1 MKLIVGLGN
10 PGKEYE
16 NTRHN
21 AGYKTMDEIADKLN
35 LSFTVSK
42 FKGLVAKGNYKGET
56 VVLLKPTTF
65 MNLSGEAVH
74 AIMDFYRIDIKDL
87 LVIYDDKDTELG
99 KIRLR
104 RQGSAGGQNGIKNI
118 IAHVHTQEFDRIR
131 VGIGSNNG
139 KNMADFVL
147 SNFSKDEKE
156 TFMVAVKNASDAAI
170 ESITTPFD
178 KVMNKYNG
186 K

>member
-21 AGYKTMDEIADKLN
+21 AGYKTMDEIAEKIN
-35 LSFTVSK
+35 LSFSVSK

-56 VVLLKPTTF
+56 VYLLKPTTF

-104 RQGSAGGQNGIKNI
+104 RQGSAGGQNGTKNI
-118 IAHVHTQEFDRIR
+118 IAHLHTQEFDRIR

-156 TFMVAVKNASDAAI
+156 TFMVAVKNAADAAI

>member
-21 AGYKTMDEIADKLN
+21 AGFMVLDEIASMQN
-35 LSFTVSK
+35 TSFATSK
-42 FKGLVAKGNYKGET
+42 WKGLVAKCNIKGEN
-56 VVLLKPTTF
+56 VLLLKPTTY
-65 MNLSGEAVH
+65 MNLSGEAVY
-74 AIMDFYRIDIKDL
+74 AVMNFYQIDKKDL

-99 KIRLR
+99 KLRLR
-104 RQGSAGGQNGIKNI
+104 AKGSAGGQNGMKNI
-118 IAHVHTQEFDRIR
+118 IAHLHSEEFNRIR
-131 VGIGSNNG
+131 LGIGNNNG

-147 SNFSKDEKE
+147 SSFSKADKE
-156 TFMVAVKNASDAAI
+156 VFMIGVKNAAEAAI
-170 ESITTPFD
+170 ESVSSPFD